1 MSSNQPAKTP
11 FDLSGKVA
19 LVTGGNGGIG
29 LGFAKALAASGADI
43 CIWGRNAQKNAGA
56 LTELRLHAPYV
67 KAEALICDVADEQA
81 VNDCFR
87 KTLDLFGRVDTC
99 IANAGVAKG
108 FNRFH
113 EMTKENWRSVLD
125 VNLDGLFY
133 TLRAAAAHMVE
144 RAEKGDVGGRLIG
157 VSSLGALCG
166 MARAEH
172 YAGSKG
178 AVISI
183 MQGLAVEYARYG
195 ITANSIL
202 PGHIQT
208 DMTDRNYQNEKFA
221 NAILPRI
228 PMRRWG
234 SPADFGG
241 IAVYLA
247 SDASSYHT
255 GDKFLID
262 GGFFIY

>member
-1 MSSNQPAKTP
+1 MTAGI

-19 LVTGGNGGIG
+19 LITGGNGGIG
-29 LGFAKALAASGADI
+29 LGFARALLAAGADV
-43 CIWGRNAQKNAGA
+43 CLWGRNEDKNAQAVAG
-56 LTELRLHAPYV
+56 LQTLDPRRRV
-67 KAEALICDVADEQA
+67 EALVCDVADEGQVEA
-81 VNDCFR
+81 CFQR
-87 KTLDLFGRVDTC
+87 TLALFGRVDTC
-99 IANAGVAKG
+99 IANAGVASG
-108 FNRFH
+108 IGRFH
-113 EMTKENWRSVLD
+113 EMSRADWRGVME

-133 TLRAAAAHMVE
+133 TLRAAAAHMVA
-144 RAEKGDVGGRLIG
+144 RAEQGDRGGRLIG

-183 MQGLAVEYARYG
+183 MQGLAVEYARHG

-202 PGHIQT
+202 PGHIHT

-221 NAILPRI
+221 AAILPRI
-228 PMRRWG
+228 PLRRWG
-234 SPADFGG
+234 QPDDFGG

-247 SDASSYHT
+247 SAASAYHT
-255 GDKFLID
+255 GDSFLID

>member
-1 MSSNQPAKTP
+1 MNNNQPAKNM

-19 LVTGGNGGIG
+19 LITGGNGGIG
-29 LGFAKALAASGADI
+29 LGFAKALAGAGADV
-43 CIWGRNAQKNAGA
+43 CIWGRNADKNADA
-56 LTELRLHAPYV
+56 IAQLRAYAPER
-67 KAEALICDVADEQA
+67 KSEALECDVADEQQ
-81 VNDCFR
+81 VKNCFE
-87 KTLDLFGRVDTC
+87 KTLLMFGRVDTC
-99 IANAGVAKG
+99 IANAGVANG

-113 EMTKENWRSVLD
+113 EMTKDNWRGVLD

-144 RAEKGDVGGRLIG
+144 RAEKGDAGGRLIG

-202 PGHIQT
+202 PGHIHT

-221 NAILPRI
+221 AAILPRI

-234 SPADFGG
+234 SPEDFGG

-247 SDASSYHT
+247 SDASGYHT

>member
-1 MSSNQPAKTP
+1 MTDIFNLQ
-11 FDLSGKVA
+11 GKVA
-19 LVTGGNGGIG
+19 LITGGNGGIG
-29 LGFAKALAASGADI
+29 LGFARALVKAGAHV
-43 CIWGRNAQKNAGA
+43 CIWGRNPDKNVAA
-56 LTELRLHAPYV
+56 VAELR
-67 KAEALICDVADEQA
+67 ALCRDDSQLVVALSCDVADEQQ
-81 VNDCFR
+81 VNACFAQ
-87 KTLDLFGRVDTC
+87 TLAQFGRVDTC
-99 IANAGVAKG
+99 IANAGVGSHAS
-108 FNRFH
+108 RFH
-113 EMTKENWRSVLD
+113 EMPTENWRKVMD
-125 VNLDGLFY
+125 TNLDGLFY
-133 TLRAAAAHMVE
+133 TLRAAAAHMVA
-144 RAEKGDVGGRLIG
+144 RAEQGDMGGRLIG

-172 YAGSKG
+172 YAGTKG

-195 ITANSIL
+195 VTANSIL
-202 PGHIQT
+202 PGHIHT

-228 PMRRWG
+228 PLRRWG
-234 SPADFGG
+234 SPDDFGG

-247 SDASSYHT
+247 SDASAYHT

>member
-1 MSSNQPAKTP
+1 MTSNVFNLT
-11 FDLSGKVA
+11 GKVA
-19 LVTGGNGGIG
+19 LITGGNGGIG
-29 LGFAKALAASGADI
+29 LGFAQALAQAGASV
-43 CIWGRNAQKNAGA
+43 CIWGRNPQKNTEAVKSLKA
-56 LTELRLHAPYV
+56 LCQHSNQRI
-67 KAEALICDVADEQA
+67 EALICDVADENQ
-81 VNDCFR
+81 VNSCFAQ
-87 KTLDLFGRVDTC
+87 TLQLFGRVDTC
-99 IANAGVAKG
+99 IANAGIGSG
-108 FNRFH
+108 FSRFH
-113 EMTKENWRSVLD
+113 EMSTQSWRDVMD

-133 TLRAAAAHMVE
+133 TLRASAAHMAE
-144 RAEKGDVGGRLIG
+144 RAENGDRGGRLIG

-166 MARAEH
+166 MARGEH
-172 YAGSKG
+172 YAGTKG

-202 PGHIQT
+202 PGHIHT
-208 DMTDRNYQNEKFA
+208 DMTDKNYQNEKFA

-262 GGFFIY
+262 GGFFIF

>member
-1 MSSNQPAKTP
+1 MTKNI

-19 LVTGGNGGIG
+19 LITGGNAGIG
-29 LGFAKALAASGADI
+29 LGFARALATAGADV
-43 CIWGRNAQKNAGA
+43 CIWGRREKQNAAAVADLQSVNPAVKIQA
-56 LTELRLHAPYV
+56 LV
-67 KAEALICDVADEQA
+67 CDVANEDQ
-81 VNDCFR
+81 VTGCFAE
-87 KTLDLFGRVDTC
+87 TLRLFGRVDTC
-99 IANAGVAKG
+99 IANAGVASG
-108 FNRFH
+108 INRFH
-113 EMTKENWRSVLD
+113 EMSKDDWRGVLD

-133 TLRAAAAHMVE
+133 TLRAAAAHMVQ
-144 RAEKGDVGGRLIG
+144 RAQAGDPGGRLIG
-157 VSSLGALCG
+157 TSSLGALCG

-195 ITANSIL
+195 VTANSIL
-202 PGHIQT
+202 PGHIHT

-221 NAILPRI
+221 AAILPRI
-228 PMRRWG
+228 PLRRWG
-234 SPADFGG
+234 TPDDFGG

>member
-1 MSSNQPAKTP
+1 VANI
-11 FDLSGKVA
+11 FDLNGKVA

-29 LGFAKALAASGADI
+29 LGFARALVTAGADV
-43 CIWGRNAQKNAGA
+43 CLWGRNQGKNEQAVA
-56 LTELRLHAPYV
+56 ELRALDAGRRV
-67 KAEALICDVADEQA
+67 EALVCDVADEAQVDA
-81 VNDCFR
+81 CFQQ
-87 KTLDLFGRVDTC
+87 TLALFGRVDTC
-99 IANAGVAKG
+99 IANAGVASG
-108 FNRFH
+108 IGRFH
-113 EMTKENWRSVLD
+113 EMSSADWRGVMQ

-133 TLRAAAAHMVE
+133 TLRAAAAHMVA
-144 RAEKGDVGGRLIG
+144 RAEQGDGGGRLIG

-202 PGHIQT
+202 PGHIHT

-221 NAILPRI
+221 AAILPRI

-234 SPADFGG
+234 QPDDFGG

-247 SDASSYHT
+247 SAASAYHT
-255 GDKFLID
+255 GDSFLID